1 MTLFD
6 SDDDLSV
13 RSSVRARIPGAR
25 TLRESDVTRALCAA
39 PTERIDVGHSRVAYY
54 RFGSGPD
61 LVFVHGWPLHAATFR
76 KVVPE
81 LATAFTC
88 HLIDLPGAGQT
99 RCEAP

>member
-13 RSSVRARIPGAR
+13 RSSVRARNPAHAR
-25 TLRESDVTRALCAA
+25 PLCESDVTRALCAI
-39 PTERIDVGHSRVAYY
+39 PTARVDLGHSKVAYY

-76 KVVPE
+76 KIVP
-81 LATAFTC
+81 
-88 HLIDLPGAGQT
+88 
-99 RCEAP
+99 